1 MKTLK
6 IILTIASLFTGIV
19 ANAQNLTWM
28 NTNLNTSQF
37 SNGENIP
44 QAKSVAEW
52 QAACKAKKPIW
63 CYLKF
68 NPANGP
74 KYGKIYNY
82 FAVIDKRGLAPKGW
96 HIASESDFDLFEKS
110 LESHENSYGGKEYHF
125 PSEFT
130 QVFSGYF
137 NGYIF
142 DLFEGSILGGKW
154 WTSSTRVINTNMNY
168 STNTYNTEKQRL
180 VYEFNQTY
188 SGYHIDQDIRK
199 DWSNHFDNG
208 NSVRCVADKKKE
220 IESKEEELKSKNNN
234 KVQTKSRQTKG
245 NYVIGVKEKIYF
257 YKSPDYGTKTSA
269 YFVKGQKA
277 KIVEIMDENLDNE
290 FLHVNFEYKGKV
302 TDRYILYEDVKF
314 E

>member
-1 MKTLK
+1 MKTIK
-6 IILTIASLFTGIV
+6 TILTIASLFICIV

-180 VYEFNQTY
+180 VYEINQTY

-220 IESKEEELKSKNNN
+220 IKSKEQEPKQKEESTKKKYIATIQDPDGYTNVRSGMSKNSEIIDRLFEGEHYEVFPSSDNN
-234 KVQTKSRQTKG
+234 WWVVYTKS
-245 NYVIGVKEKIYF
+245 N
-257 YKSPDYGTKTSA
+257 
-269 YFVKGQKA
+269 VKGYVHKSRI
-277 KIVEIMDENLDNE
+277 KIIN
-290 FLHVNFEYKGKV
+290 
-302 TDRYILYEDVKF
+302 
-314 E
+314 